1 MNKTKTNQTDK
12 QITIAP
18 KSEDGFPAGLKAYPV
33 VGKYSSTFTN
43 VSSEG
48 IGTSWEGRQLT
59 NGIQV
64 EVKLTDWDTMTTDEV
79 TDVSGRTI
87 NLQIDSS
94 SLHQYI
100 HAFLDDPGQI
110 NFQLRDL
117 EDLVTYY
124 RNR

>member
-1 MNKTKTNQTDK
+1 MNKTKTTQTEK

-18 KSEDGFPAGLKAYPV
+18 KSEDGFPAGLRAYPV
-33 VGKYSSTFTN
+33 VGKYDSTFTN

-48 IGTSWEGRQLT
+48 IGTTSDGRQLT

-64 EVKLTDWDTMTTDEV
+64 EVELTDWDKMTTDEV
-79 TDVSGRTI
+79 TDVSGRKI
-87 NLQIDSS
+87 HLAIDSS

-124 RNR
+124 KNR